1 MTASRLQ
8 ALDPAAVQC
17 VVATAQA
24 LGMGRIDQ
32 AEARLRPLLDSH
44 PDHPEVLRL
53 YAGILSSR
61 GNHTGALA
69 AMRRAVAQRPSDPL
83 FYNTLGS
90 VLGDMGDFDAAID
103 ALRRACG
110 LQPGLAVAWYNLG
123 VMLTRCVRNTEA
135 AGVIRRAVALAPGNM
150 DARALLG
157 DLLRMQGDAAASAI
171 EYRKV
176 LSEHP
181 FSGMA
186 WWGLA
191 DLRTGAF
198 EPGDIERMHAALRD
212 SRASDDDRIAIGFA
226 QARALDEAGRRDEA
240 LDALAHANAV
250 ARSRQRWDASGFSAG
265 IDQANRSFT
274 PPPVG
279 AATSRLGHEVVF
291 IVGIPR
297 SGTTLVEQILASH
310 SLIEGAGEL
319 PDLPLV
325 LAEESRHRGQPFPNW
340 VAAMNPADWQRLGE
354 RYLDR
359 TAYWRRE
366 RPGFTDKLPNN
377 WMYMGA
383 IRAMLPGARI
393 VVCRRDPLETCF
405 SCYRQYMSADGQGW
419 THRFED
425 LAAYWNGFD
434 RMVQQWQARYPGFVY
449 TQDYENLLADPE
461 AGVRALLA
469 FCGLPFDDACLAF
482 GAGSREVRSPSAMQV
497 REPLRRD
504 TARAPSYG
512 ALLDPLRSAL
522 GIVDIQSAH

>member
-1 MTASRLQ
+1 MQSMTASRLQ

-250 ARSRQRWDASGFSAG
+250 ARSRQRWDASGFSVG

-383 IRAMLPGARI
+383 IRAMLPGAHI

-405 SCYRQYMSADGQGW
+405 SCYRQHFANNEY
-419 THRFED
+419 TRTFED
-425 LAAYWNGFD
+425 LAAFWRDFD
-434 RMVQQWQARYPGFVY
+434 RTAKHFADLHPAYIYQHQHAA
-449 TQDYENLLADPE
+449 LIADPE
-461 AGVRALLA
+461 QSIRKLLDA
-469 FCGLPFDDACLAF
+469 CDLPFEAACLRFHETA
-482 GAGSREVRSPSAMQV
+482 REVRSPSATQV

-504 TARAPSYG
+504 TAHAQRYG
-512 ALLDPLRSAL
+512 ALLDPLRKAL
-522 GIVDIQSAH
+522 GLPASGS